1 MAKDEKKDGVA
12 EETPK
17 KSKKKLIIIVLAAV
31 VLLGGGFGGYLMFF
45 KSSKKEAK
53 PAPVAGIVAPLDATT
68 INLADGHYLKLKMSL
83 QATDKVAEAP
93 DGSKA
98 MDIAIG
104 LYSNQSSTQLLTK
117 EGRDKS
123 KEQLKEQVV
132 KAYTVKDEE
141 EIMDVYFTTF
151 VIQ

>member
-1 MAKDEKKDGVA
+1 MAKDEKKDAA

-31 VLLGGGFGGYLMFF
+31 LLIGGGLGGYLMFF
-45 KSSKKEAK
+45 KSSKKAAK
-53 PAPVAGIVAPLDATT
+53 PAPVAGVVAPLDATT

-98 MDIAIG
+98 LDIAIN
-104 LYSNQSSTQLLTK
+104 LYSNQSSSSLLTK
-117 EGRDKS
+117 DGRDRS
-123 KEQLKEQVV
+123 KAQLKEQVV

>member
-1 MAKDEKKDGVA
+1 MAKDEKKDMA
-12 EETPK
+12 EDTPK
-17 KSKKKLIIIVLAAV
+17 KSKKKLMIIVLAVV
-31 VLLGGGFGGYLMFF
+31 VLLGGGLGGYFMFF
-45 KSSKKEAK
+45 ASSGTKTK
-53 PAPVAGIVAPLDATT
+53 PAPVAGVVAPLDATT
-68 INLADGHYLKLKMSL
+68 INLADGHYLKLQMSL

-98 MDIAIG
+98 LDIAIN
-104 LYSNQSSTQLLTK
+104 LYSNQNSGTLLTK

-123 KEQLKEQVV
+123 KEQLKEQVI

>member
-1 MAKDEKKDGVA
+1 MAKDEKKDAAA

-17 KSKKKLIIIVLAAV
+17 RSKKKLIIIVLAAV
-31 VLLGGGFGGYLMFF
+31 LLLGGGLGGYLMFF
-45 KSSKKEAK
+45 KSSNKQAK
-53 PAPVAGIVAPLDATT
+53 PAPVAGLVAPLDATT

-98 MDIAIG
+98 MDIAIS

-123 KEQLKEQVV
+123 KEQLKEKVV

>member
-1 MAKDEKKDGVA
+1 MAKDEKKDAAA

-17 KSKKKLIIIVLAAV
+17 KSKKKLIIIVLAVV
-31 VLLGGGFGGYLMFF
+31 VLLGGGLGGYMMFF
-45 KSSKKEAK
+45 KSSKKAAK
-53 PAPVAGIVAPLDATT
+53 PAPIAGIVAPLDPTT
-68 INLADGHYLKLKMSL
+68 INLADGHYLKLQMSL

-98 MDIAIG
+98 LDIAIN
-104 LYSNQSSTQLLTK
+104 LYSNQNSTELLTK
-117 EGRDKS
+117 DGRDKS
-123 KEQLKEQVV
+123 KEQLKEQIV
-132 KAYTVKDEE
+132 KAYTVKSEE

>member
-1 MAKDEKKDGVA
+1 MAKDEKKDAA

-31 VLLGGGFGGYLMFF
+31 LLIGGGLGGYLMFF
-45 KSSKKEAK
+45 KSSKAAAK
-53 PAPVAGIVAPLDATT
+53 PAPVAGVVAPLDATT

-83 QATDKVAEAP
+83 QATNKVAEAP

-98 MDIAIG
+98 LDIAIN
-104 LYSNQSSTQLLTK
+104 LYSNQSSTSLLTK

-123 KEQLKEQVV
+123 KEQLKAQVV

>member
-98 MDIAIG
+98 LDIAIDEF
-104 LYSNQSSTQLLTK
+104 SNRSVAELSSNAERKKTKDELT
-117 EGRDKS
+117 ENIS
-123 KEQLKEQVV
+123 
-132 KAYTVKDEE
+132 KAYEGEV
-141 EIMDVYFTTF
+141 MDIYYTEF
-151 VIQ
+151 VMQ

>member
-1 MAKDEKKDGVA
+1 MAKDEKDTTA
-12 EETPK
+12 EGTPK

-31 VLLGGGFGGYLMFF
+31 LLIGGGLGGYLMFF
-45 KSSKKEAK
+45 KSSTKAAK
-53 PAPVAGIVAPLDATT
+53 PAPVAGLVAPLDATT
-68 INLADGHYLKLKMSL
+68 INLADGHYLKLQMSL

-98 MDIAIG
+98 LDIAIS
-104 LYSNQSSTQLLTK
+104 LYSNQSSTSLLTK
-117 EGRDKS
+117 DGRAKS
-123 KEQLKEQVV
+123 KEQLKEQVI
-132 KAYTVKDEE
+132 KAYTVKNEE

>member
-1 MAKDEKKDGVA
+1 MAKDEKKDAA

-31 VLLGGGFGGYLMFF
+31 LLIGGGLGGYLMFF
-45 KSSKKEAK
+45 KSSKKAAK
-53 PAPVAGIVAPLDATT
+53 PAPVAGVVAPLDATT

-83 QATDKVAEAP
+83 QATDNVAEAP

-98 MDIAIG
+98 LDIAIN
-104 LYSNQSSTQLLTK
+104 LYSNQSSSSLLTK
-117 EGRDKS
+117 DGRDKS
-123 KEQLKEQVV
+123 KAQLKEQVV
-132 KAYTVKDEE
+132 KAYTVKNEE

>member
-1 MAKDEKKDGVA
+1 MAKDEKKDAAA
-12 EETPK
+12 EQTPK
-17 KSKKKLIIIVLAAV
+17 RSKKKLIIIVLAAV
-31 VLLGGGFGGYLMFF
+31 LVIGGGVGGYLMFF
-45 KSSKKEAK
+45 GSSKKATK
-53 PAPVAGIVAPLDATT
+53 PAPVAGVVAPLDATT
-68 INLADGHYLKLKMSL
+68 INLADGHYLKLQMSL
-83 QATDKVAEAP
+83 QATNKVAEAP

-98 MDIAIG
+98 LDIAIS

-123 KEQLKEQVV
+123 KEQLKEKVV